1 MAKLKRLV
9 APEFWKVPKKAYKWT
24 VSPRPGPHK
33 KFESIPL
40 QILVRDILKLG
51 ETGKEAKKI
60 IHEGEIFVDGK
71 VRKDHAYPVG
81 LMDAVAIQ
89 KLKKYFRVVPFSRGL
104 KLVEIPEK
112 ESKIK
117 ICRINGKTVIR
128 KGKMQ
133 LNLHDGKNILVDK
146 SAYKTGD
153 SVLIEVPTQKILE
166 HVKLENGNTGMI
178 IKGKNSGKLVKIKE
192 IVTTKSREPNKIMCD
207 MEDKEVEVRE
217 DYVLVIGKGKPLVAV
232 E

>member
-1 MAKLKRLV
+1 
-9 APEFWKVPKKAYKWT
+9 VPKKAYKWT

-40 QILVRDILKLG
+40 QIIVRDILKLG
-51 ETGKEAKKI
+51 ETGKEAKAI
-60 IHEGEIFVDGK
+60 IHKGEIFVDGK
-71 VRKDHAYPVG
+71 TRKDHAYPVG
-81 LMDAVAIQ
+81 LMDVIAIQ

-112 ESKIK
+112 ESKFK
-117 ICRINGKTVIR
+117 ICRINGKTVIK

-146 SAYKTGD
+146 SVYKTGD

-166 HVKLENGNTGMI
+166 HVKLESGNTGMI

-192 IVTTKSREPNKIMCD
+192 IITTKSREPNKIMCD
-207 MEDKEVEVRE
+207 IEDKEVEVRE